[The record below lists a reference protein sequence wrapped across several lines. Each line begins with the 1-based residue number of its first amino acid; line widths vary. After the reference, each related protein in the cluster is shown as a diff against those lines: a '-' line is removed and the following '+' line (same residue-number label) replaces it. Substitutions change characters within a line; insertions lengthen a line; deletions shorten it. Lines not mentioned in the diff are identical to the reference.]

1 AHRRRAR
8 RDAVTAGAGL
18 VAEALTG
25 DAADSG
31 DVEGGAPGGER
42 RRRRD
47 HAVRRR
53 VRNLVRRRG
62 SADGLATT
70 RKRAPAGQYG
80 EVVAE
85 HQRHPGGG
93 FNPPDPTAK
102 GGPDYGRFIDA
113 VRTLQDHARAVDAPD
128 EVITEAANLLEKVS
142 GLLTPFDADEWASPS
157 GRRMDLPM
165 RGNILTIPM
174 SAHKGEDGRIH
185 GQARFARFHLG
196 RNGAVHGGA
205 LGMLFD
211 SVLGLTAAVLTGN
224 PRQRT
229 AYLKI
234 DYRRIVPVEKELQ
247 FDAGIDRVDGRKI
260 FVSGRLTDG
269 DQLLTEA
276 DALFVRLKPGQP

>member
-1 AHRRRAR
+1 M
-8 RDAVTAGAGL
+8 
-18 VAEALTG
+18 
-25 DAADSG
+25 
-31 DVEGGAPGGER
+31 
-42 RRRRD
+42 
-47 HAVRRR
+47 
-53 VRNLVRRRG
+53 
-62 SADGLATT
+62 
-70 RKRAPAGQYG
+70 
-80 EVVAE
+80 VVAE
-85 HQRHPGGG
+85 HHRHPGGG
-93 FNPPDPTAK
+93 FNPPEPTTK

-113 VRTLQDHARAVDAPD
+113 VRSVQDRARAADAPD
-128 EVITEAANLLEKVS
+128 EVITEAADLLEKAS
-142 GLLTPFDADEWASPS
+142 ALLAPYDADEWASPS

-174 SAHKGEDGRIH
+174 SAHKAEDGRIH

-211 SVLGLTAAVLTGN
+211 SILGLSASVLTGN

-234 DYRRIVPVEKELQ
+234 DYRHIVPIEKELQ

-269 DQLLTEA
+269 DRLLTEA